1 MASGVEKADV
11 VTRETFDDD
20 QDSWLELVPSVA
32 QHRQIRAIRRG
43 MVWQLSN
50 GRHAWLL
57 VVGDCDSWL
66 DVVVFV
72 LILCEYVT
80 VAMSTV

>member
-1 MASGVEKADV
+1 MTIK
-11 VTRETFDDD
+11 
-20 QDSWLELVPSVA
+20 DSWLELVPSVA

-43 MVWQLSN
+43 MVWQLSD
-50 GRHAWLL
+50 GPHAWLP
-57 VVGDCDSWL
+57 VVDDCDSWL

-80 VAMSTV
+80 LAMSNSVTVG